1 MMINIDEWGRALP
14 CPIRHLIR
22 YNPGTQPGKALP
34 ICSVLKHKEV
44 FLITERLIPD
54 PSREDMTMFTD
65 RINRL
70 LSLLPD
76 AGLDALVLNPGPSL
90 VYLTGLPFHLMERPT
105 VAIFAPGQVPALVL
119 AELEM
124 RKVEQASISLQ
135 PFPFGDNPATW
146 SEAFQR
152 AVRAMGLS
160 GKTVGLEPGRLR
172 VLELRF
178 LEAAAPGTR
187 FVSAQNT
194 LAALRMQKDESELAL
209 MRQAVDVAQRA
220 LEATLPRIKIGVT
233 ERELASE
240 LTLQLLRFG
249 ADPSHLFSPIVSSG
263 PNSANPHAVPS
274 DRRLA
279 SGDLL
284 VIDWGATVGGYFS
297 DLTRTFGI
305 GQVEEEFTRIAGLVL
320 GANTAGRAAIRPAI
334 PAGEIDQAARAV
346 ITRGGYGAYFTHRV
360 GHGLGMEEHE
370 DPYMFAENRMLL
382 APGMTFTV
390 EPGIYLP
397 GRGGVRIEDDVVVTA
412 EGGESLSDL
421 PRELEI
427 IG

>member
-1 MMINIDEWGRALP
+1 MYKERID
-14 CPIRHLIR
+14 
-22 YNPGTQPGKALP
+22 
-34 ICSVLKHKEV
+34 
-44 FLITERLIPD
+44 
-54 PSREDMTMFTD
+54 
-65 RINRL
+65 RL
-70 LSLLPD
+70 LSLMPG
-76 AGLDALVLNPGPSL
+76 AGLDALALNPGPSL

-105 VAIFAPGQVPALVL
+105 VAIFAPGQAPALVL

-124 RKVEQASISLQ
+124 RKVEQAPISLQ

-146 SEAFQR
+146 GDAFQH
-152 AVRAMGLS
+152 AIHAMGLA
-160 GKTVGLEPGRLR
+160 GKTVGVEPGRMR

-178 LEAAAPGTR
+178 LEAAAPGAK
-187 FVSAQNT
+187 FVSAQDT
-194 LAALRMQKDESELAL
+194 LAGLRMQKDASELAL
-209 MRQAVDVAQRA
+209 MRQAVNVAQRA

-240 LTLQLLRFG
+240 LTFQLLRHG

-279 SGDLL
+279 AGDLL

-297 DLTRTFGI
+297 DLTRTYGI
-305 GQVEEEFTRIAGLVL
+305 GRVEEEFARIASLVL
-320 GANTAGRAAIRPAI
+320 EANTAGQAAIRPGV
-334 PAGEIDQAARAV
+334 PAGEIDRAARVV
-346 ITRGGYGAYFTHRV
+346 IDRGGYAAYFTHRV

-370 DPYMFAENRMLL
+370 DPYMFAENPMLL

-397 GRGGVRIEDDVVVTA
+397 GRGGLRIEDDVAVTSG
-412 EGGESLSDL
+412 GGECLSDL
-421 PRELEI
+421 PRDLTLL
-427 IG
+427 G